1 MSTCDQNPLL
11 GGMGEGSPPLVLFPP
26 PRAQTLPPYSKRQW
40 WVRSC
45 LQRCLHCPAGRAAWS
60 WRTRSTACRKSA
72 GRPHI
77 LRTHCSSAPKEFSIV
92 PNNPLGSGSVLQ
104 CDRDQGQVPAVRHI
118 PPKRQ
123 HGDVSGVL
131 RPPWGFQHRAPTVS
145 AQRCSEACWCSPGP
159 QHPALFLRAALYG
172 SVPRAVQRRC
182 SLQTIPATYPLRKI
196 YHPESKQRAFGIS
209 CSCVVG
215 CGKRFPGLP
224 KHLCFC
230 SLARFHQPPSHPVK
244 I

>member
-1 MSTCDQNPLL
+1 MTSLRGQPSA
-11 GGMGEGSPPLVLFPP
+11 GGNGRREPSFGAISP
-26 PRAQTLPPYSKRQW
+26 PRAQTLPPYPKRQW

-45 LQRCLHCPAGRAAWS
+45 LRRCLHCLAGRAAWS
-60 WRTRSTACRKSA
+60 WRFRSTACRKSA

-77 LRTHCSSAPKEFSIV
+77 LQTHRSSAPREFSVV
-92 PNNPLGSGSVLQ
+92 PDNPLGSGSVLQ

-159 QHPALFLRAALYG
+159 STQ
-172 SVPRAVQRRC
+172 
-182 SLQTIPATYPLRKI
+182 
-196 YHPESKQRAFGIS
+196 
-209 CSCVVG
+209 
-215 CGKRFPGLP
+215 
-224 KHLCFC
+224 LCF
-230 SLARFHQPPSHPVK
+230 
-244 I
+244 

>member
-26 PRAQTLPPYSKRQW
+26 PRAQTLPPYPKRQW

-77 LRTHCSSAPKEFSIV
+77 LRTHRSSAPKEFSIV

-145 AQRCSEACWCSPGP
+145 AQRCSETCWCSPGP
-159 QHPALFLRAALYG
+159 STQLCFYVQPCTEACPGLCRGDARFKLFQQLIPYEKSITRKANREHLALAAAAWSAVG
-172 SVPRAVQRRC
+172 SVFQVCLNICVSALLHVSI
-182 SLQTIPATYPLRKI
+182 SLLVIL
-196 YHPESKQRAFGIS
+196 
-209 CSCVVG
+209 
-215 CGKRFPGLP
+215 
-224 KHLCFC
+224 
-230 SLARFHQPPSHPVK
+230 
-244 I
+244 